1 MSDPLVAYL
10 NDHLSGGEVAVQ
22 VLEAMRDQNNDPM
35 FREFADALL
44 PEIKADHA
52 NSVQLQRKLAQAP
65 ARSNKPAVGFSKNS
79 HVSSWGTPVR
89 QTSRCSNPWNSSR
102 SAHMVSIA
110 SGKPL
115 RRHQGWTLGF
125 ANMTSR
131 HYKAAPSSSTTRS
144 RASDSALLKPCCH
157 LQVEHGLRQVTGQPR
172 DR

>member
-22 VLEAMRDQNNDPM
+22 VLEAMRDQNDDPRFENSPTRCCRR
-35 FREFADALL
+35 FRLIM
-44 PEIKADHA
+44 P

-144 RASDSALLKPCCH
+144 RASDSVLLKPCCH